1 MKLKILTLSNL
12 FILITILVVWFITA
26 SVIQPFLHYHFQE
39 TGFLTGTVFFKTFS
53 AYPGGIAD
61 YLAEFIAQFFSF
73 NTFGSFLIAAVAA
86 LQGFIALSIVNRLT
100 GKIKLQY
107 TIFALILLFGTMVL
121 CDYRYPFYASIRLL
135 FSFIFTWVFCFL
147 IQKHPKLSIILWPV
161 FASLLFYLANG
172 AALFVFSVSTA
183 FIYIITNKQRIWLA
197 VIPVILLL
205 AGLIPY
211 AGYKFMF
218 QMSLLNLYRITMV
231 KTPELLAYTPSW
243 QLYAYYSLLPA
254 LLAIL
259 AIIMLIPKKVPV
271 TKIIKRKTISKVSIF
286 RRTPVIVLLQVVGCA
301 LLGYFIFINSY
312 DLFKKNLL
320 TIEYYAENEQWHEVL
335 KTAEKIEVYDFR
347 VNYQVNRAYS
357 HLGQLP
363 DQLFTFPQILG
374 SKGLFLEQ
382 TMMDRSSTM
391 PASDLYFDLGFM
403 SDSQHW
409 AFEAQTLLPN
419 SPRILKRLV
428 MINLVNRKYVLA
440 DKFLNVLDQNMLYH
454 DWVSK
459 YEKFVSDTALAANDK
474 VIAEKRRFNPHK
486 ATMDYGPYNALK
498 LLLETSKDNRMAY
511 DYLITYCILE
521 THYTEFIQFL
531 QDYSYYKLKKLPNS
545 WEEALSIYILKTK
558 TIPPFVEAQTISKEC
573 RQRFMQ
579 FNKTLEQF
587 QNDLPAAKNTLLRD
601 FGNTYWYY
609 VLYLSP
615 KVTNV
620 INNKTQVR

>member
-1 MKLKILTLSNL
+1 MKLKILNLSNL
-12 FILITILVVWFITA
+12 FILLTILVGWYVTA
-26 SVIQPFLHYHFQE
+26 SLIEPFLHYDFQQ
-39 TGFLTGTVFFKTFS
+39 TGFLTGINFFHTYS

-61 YLAEFIAQFFSF
+61 YLAEFVAQFFSF
-73 NTFGSFLIAAVAA
+73 NTFGSFIIAAVAA
-86 LQGFIALSIVNRLT
+86 LQGFIALSIVHRLK

-121 CDYRYPFYASIRLL
+121 CDYRYPYYASIRLL
-135 FSFIFTWVFCFL
+135 FSFIFTWVFCFM
-147 IQKHPKLSIILWPV
+147 IQKHPKLSMILWPV
-161 FASLLFYLANG
+161 FASLLFYLASG
-172 AALFVFSVSTA
+172 PALFVFSVSTA
-183 FIYIITNKQRIWLA
+183 FIYIITNKQRIWLS

-205 AGLIPY
+205 AGLIHY

-218 QMSLLNLYRITMV
+218 QMSLLNLYRITIV
-231 KTPELLAYTPSW
+231 KPPELLGYTPSW
-243 QLYAYYSLLPA
+243 QLYTYYSLLPA

-259 AIIMLIPKKVPV
+259 AIIMLIPKKVPA
-271 TKIIKRKTISKVSIF
+271 TKIIKGKSISKVSIF

-301 LLGYFIFINSY
+301 LLGYFLFIQSY
-312 DLFKKNLL
+312 DPFKKNLI

-335 KTAEKIEVYDFR
+335 KTAENIEIYDLS

-363 DQLFTFPQILG
+363 DQLFTYPQLLG

-382 TMMDRSSTM
+382 TMMNGTSTM

-403 SDSQHW
+403 SESQHW

-454 DWVSK
+454 NWVSK
-459 YEKFVSDTALAANDK
+459 YEKYVSDTTLAANDK

-486 ATMDYGPYNALK
+486 STMDFGPYHALR

-511 DYLITYCILE
+511 DYLITYCILD
-521 THYTEFIQFL
+521 THYNEFIQFL
-531 QDYSYYKLKKLPNS
+531 QNYSYYKLKKLPNS
-545 WEEALSIYILKTK
+545 WEEALSFYILKTK
-558 TIPPFVEAQTISKEC
+558 TIPPFVEAQTISKDC
-573 RQRFMQ
+573 MLRLKQ
-579 FNKTLEQF
+579 FNITVKQF
-587 QNDLPAAKNTLLRD
+587 NNDLPVAKNTLQRD

-615 KVTNV
+615 KVTDV
-620 INNKTQVR
+620 KQ